1 MGFVVVFFYSLF
13 LWWMFFDLNSL
24 FFFLALSSNKN
35 SNCFYSY
42 FQGFKERNNIIDDYI
57 F

>member
-1 MGFVVVFFYSLF
+1 MGFVVVFFTLSSYGGC
-13 LWWMFFDLNSL
+13 FFELNSL

-42 FQGFKERNNIIDDYI
+42 FQGFKERHNIIDDYI

>member
-13 LWWMFFDLNSL
+13 LWWMFFELNSL

>member
-1 MGFVVVFFYSLF
+1 MGFVVVFLLSLP
-13 LWWMFFDLNSL
+13 MVDVFFELNSL

>member
-1 MGFVVVFFYSLF
+1 MGFVVVFFTLSSYGGCFLSWILCSSL
-13 LWWMFFDLNSL
+13 
-24 FFFLALSSNKN
+24 LSSNKN

>member
-1 MGFVVVFFYSLF
+1 MGFVVVFFTLSSYGGC
-13 LWWMFFDLNSL
+13 FFELNSL

-35 SNCFYSY
+35 SKCFFSY